1 MFQAPT
7 HLTNV
12 RRLFDCVSS
21 TFYRFPLCHTVFK
34 ADGRVHT
41 YYLIVNGSNS
51 RPGSTYHR
59 ESKMAEGQSTNSHR
73 FSSRHLGC
81 RCREEKKNNDWERIT
96 YYNTSQEL
104 VDNNLRDSLWANTF
118 RRLFDSMSPCIVE

>member
-41 YYLIVNGSNS
+41 YYLIANGSNS
-51 RPGSTYHR
+51 CPGSTYHR
-59 ESKMAEGQSTNSHR
+59 ESKMAEAQSTTPTDSVADI
-73 FSSRHLGC
+73 SDVDA
-81 RCREEKKNNDWERIT
+81 EKKKK
-96 YYNTSQEL
+96 Q
-104 VDNNLRDSLWANTF
+104 
-118 RRLFDSMSPCIVE
+118 